1 MDKEEL
7 RRRIVTLLREQSILT
22 LAVAD
27 DCGVPWAAPLFYA
40 ADGFDIFFVS
50 DPGSRHG
57 RAIARS
63 PAVAAAVH
71 APDPDWR
78 QIRGLQIEGEASKI
92 ADGDLADR
100 ALRRYVER
108 FPFTDIFF
116 RRAEVL
122 GPEIAERVSAARF
135 HLLRP
140 ARIVLVDNSVAF
152 GFHAELAVEK

>member
-7 RRRIVTLLREQSILT
+7 RRRIVALLGEQSVLT
-22 LAVAD
+22 LTVAD
-27 DCGVPWAAPLFYA
+27 EGGAPWAAPVFYA

-57 RAIARS
+57 RALARS
-63 PAVAAAVH
+63 PAAAAAVH
-71 APDPDWR
+71 APDPDWQR
-78 QIRGLQIEGEASKI
+78 MRGLQMEGEASVI

-100 ALRRYVER
+100 ATRRYVER

-122 GPEIAERVSAARF
+122 GPEIAERVSAVRF

-152 GFHAELAVEK
+152 GFHAELVVEK